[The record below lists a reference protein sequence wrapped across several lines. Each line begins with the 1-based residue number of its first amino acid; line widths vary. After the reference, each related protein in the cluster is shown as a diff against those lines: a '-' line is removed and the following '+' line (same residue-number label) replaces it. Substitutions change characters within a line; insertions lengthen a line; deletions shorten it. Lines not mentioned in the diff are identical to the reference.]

1 MFKYCIMPFF
11 QLIMHNIYDV
21 TFILNQS
28 LSIVI
33 LIIEVLFVCILILTL
48 TSLLLV

>member
-28 LSIVI
+28 LSILSI
-33 LIIEVLFVCILILTL
+33 VCMYLDFNIYISVV
-48 TSLLLV
+48 SLK